1 MKLAVIVLPCV
12 VALAR
17 VARAGDPDHLVP
29 VDPHPDEW
37 SVGYSNALQSRLK
50 LRGDYFAQML
60 VMPSFEGEFAVQLHG
75 KKDDTFLSEAPQ
87 VFVTYSIADKNIA
100 YSLPPRLEF
109 RVPGWRENRKKERI
123 RVSTSSAEIPK
134 DLATRVLRLWE
145 DMLLRTRY
153 EEQSVVSTRDVER
166 IIRMDGT
173 SFEFSARNAY
183 GETWSPQEPSSP
195 LLLVELGAT
204 LIEYAKAAVGDRPG
218 AIKHIEDKATE
229 LERYL
234 SEHPQT

>member
-1 MKLAVIVLPCV
+1 MKLAIIVLTCV
-12 VALAR
+12 LALTR
-17 VARAGDPDHLVP
+17 IARAGDPDHLVP

-37 SVGYSNALQSRLK
+37 SVGYSSALQLRLK
-50 LRGDYFAQML
+50 LRGYAFAQML
-60 VMPSFEGEFAVQLHG
+60 VMPSFEGEFAVRLHG
-75 KKDDTFLSEAPQ
+75 TKDDRFLSEAGQ
-87 VFVTYSIADKNIA
+87 VFVTYSVADRNIA

-134 DLATRVLRLWE
+134 ELATRVLRLWE
-145 DMLLRTRY
+145 EMLLRTRY

-166 IIRMDGT
+166 IIRTDGT
-173 SFEFSARNAY
+173 SFEFSALNAY
-183 GETWSPQEPSSP
+183 GETWSPQGATSP

-204 LIEYAKAAVGDRPG
+204 LIEYSKAVVSERAG
-218 AIKHIEDKATE
+218 AMKHIEDKATE

-234 SEHPQT
+234 SEHPPT